1 MKTSKFDD
9 SEQSVGLVFWRV
21 SVLWQR
27 RVKEALN
34 KIGITHT
41 QFVILAT
48 IEEFS
53 ENDVIATQKE
63 ISDFSS
69 IDVMTVSSVLRL
81 LEKNGYITREPHP
94 KDTRANVIIITP
106 KGTEA
111 VHAAV
116 PAVENVD
123 DGFFFKDIEKNS
135 LFLELLADLKKNNE
149 KI

>member
-1 MKTSKFDD
+1 MKSSKFDD
-9 SEQSVGLVFWRV
+9 SEKSVGLVFWRV

-27 RVKEALN
+27 KIREALN

-48 IEEFS
+48 IQELS
-53 ENDVIATQKE
+53 ENDITATQKE

-81 LEKNGYITREPHP
+81 LEKNGYITRRPHS
-94 KDTRANVIIITP
+94 KDTRANVIIITS
-106 KGTEA
+106 KGTET

-123 DGFFFKDIEKNS
+123 DDFFFNDIEKNR
-135 LFLELLADLKKNNE
+135 LFLDLLADLKKNNE